1 MPGEVK
7 TCAFFSS
14 MVGPTLGRPGMEKKN
29 MEKRCFQY
37 KLLRLLVKK
46 VLDFLA
52 GESSPYK
59 RCQ

>member
-14 MVGPTLGRPGMEKKN
+14 MVGPTLGRPGMEKEN
-29 MEKRCFQY
+29 IEKRCFQY

-46 VLDFLA
+46 VLDF
-52 GESSPYK
+52 
-59 RCQ
+59 